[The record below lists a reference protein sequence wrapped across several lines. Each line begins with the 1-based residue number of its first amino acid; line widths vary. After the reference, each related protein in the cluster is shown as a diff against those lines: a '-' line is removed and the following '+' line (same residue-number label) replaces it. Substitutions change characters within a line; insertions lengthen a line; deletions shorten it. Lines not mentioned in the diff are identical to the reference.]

1 MVGPGLVSGCPPL
14 STTILI
20 LPGFY
25 IHRQWYHLLS
35 VAPAAGL
42 LSEPAPRVF
51 QILGM
56 AFSMTLFQH
65 IHRTGKKYDA

>member
-1 MVGPGLVSGCPPL
+1 M
-14 STTILI
+14 
-20 LPGFY
+20 
-25 IHRQWYHLLS
+25 
-35 VAPAAGL
+35 GL
-42 LSEPAPRVF
+42 LSKALLRVF

>member
-1 MVGPGLVSGCPPL
+1 MALGWSLGALLCSQL
-14 STTILI
+14 SSSHQVFHAHKWLS
-20 LPGFY
+20 L
-25 IHRQWYHLLS
+25 LLS
-35 VAPAAGL
+35 VAPAKGL
-42 LSEPAPRVF
+42 LSEPVPRVF